1 MAQNTDVIL
10 STPNYTRADFTALR
24 AWVQRVP
31 IDRIARL
38 YYVDDAPQVDQGLEK
53 YLTSMR
59 HDLIERA
66 IVANPGLADAL
77 SKARVGGSITTGIL
91 SILVKASEAKPSPP
105 KAADLCSQWF
115 RPGAAKAIA
124 HLNTPTL
131 GDLKKYIERSGPN
144 WWRPIPRMG
153 EKRAKVIMQ
162 WLNRHEDTF
171 IRPET
176 QILVLHAQNLSPL
189 TSTPLPVE
197 RIASLPHPLD
207 GHDGRNRAS
216 AFCFIQA
223 RNDLEA
229 IRAYLE
235 KFRNQPNTQRA
246 YQRELERLLLWCV
259 IERKTPLSSMLVHD
273 CEAYKDFLKTP
284 SPAFCGP
291 RDKRLSPRW
300 KPFTGPLSPSSQH
313 QAIQIIRGAFAW
325 LQDVRYLGGNPWTAV
340 SDPRLE
346 KQISPL
352 KLERALPT
360 SLWAKTCAALDIH
373 CGKEDKVQLRIGRA
387 AILILGDSGLRISEL
402 AGALTTNLRQS
413 PDADV
418 LLLDVLGK
426 GLKWRTVP
434 LSPRAHAAL
443 KAHWKDLPED
453 QTHLLSPARRPHT
466 PCSEA
471 KKTSGYAPRALARV
485 IEKTLHQISDDP
497 EFTTD
502 EMVKLRT
509 TSAHAFRHTFG
520 MHAVRSMKL
529 NSVREILGHES
540 IDTTSIYSRE
550 EEREVS
556 LDAHKFFAKDA
567 AEPPC

>member
-10 STPNYTRADFTALR
+10 SSPNYTRGDFTALR

-31 IDRIARL
+31 IDRIAKL
-38 YYVDDAPQVDQGLEK
+38 YYTDDAPQVSQGLEK
-53 YLTSMR
+53 YLTAMR

-66 IVANPGLADAL
+66 IVANPRLAEAL
-77 SKARVGGSITTGIL
+77 TKARAGGSITTGIL
-91 SILVKASEAKPSPP
+91 SILVNASEAKPSPP
-105 KAADLCSQWF
+105 KAADFCSQWF

-131 GDLKKYIERSGPN
+131 GDLKKHIERSGPN

-176 QILVLHAQNLSPL
+176 QVLVLDTQNLSPL
-189 TSTPLPVE
+189 TNTPLPVE

-207 GHDGRNRAS
+207 GHDGRNRAN

-273 CEAYKDFLKTP
+273 CEAYKDFLEAP
-284 SPAFCGP
+284 SPTFCGP

-300 KPFTGPLSPSSQH
+300 KPFAGPLSPSSQH
-313 QAIQIIRGAFAW
+313 QAVQIIRGAFAW

-352 KLERALPT
+352 KLERALPST
-360 SLWAKTCAALDIH
+360 LWEKTCAALNAH
-373 CGKEDKVQLRIGRA
+373 CEKEDEVQARIGRA

-402 AGALTTNLRQS
+402 AGALTTKLRQS
-413 PDADV
+413 QDADV

-426 GLKWRTVP
+426 GLKWRTTP
-434 LSPRAHAAL
+434 ISPRAHAAL
-443 KAHWKDLPED
+443 QAHWADLSEQPL
-453 QTHLLSPARRPHT
+453 HLLSPARRPQT
-466 PCSEA
+466 PSSEA
-471 KKTSGYAPRALARV
+471 KTATGYAPRALARV
-485 IEKTLHQISDDP
+485 IEKTLHQISNDP
-497 EFTTD
+497 EFNPD
-502 EMVKLRT
+502 EMIKLRA

-520 MHAVRSMKL
+520 MHAVRTMKL

-550 EEREVS
+550 EERELS
-556 LDAHKFFAKDA
+556 LDAHKFFIKSAPDL
-567 AEPPC
+567 PC

>member
-1 MAQNTDVIL
+1 MAQNTNVIL
-10 STPNYTRADFTALR
+10 STPSYTRGDFTALR

-31 IDRIARL
+31 IDRIAKL
-38 YYVDDAPQVDQGLEK
+38 YYTDDAPQVSQSLEK
-53 YLTSMR
+53 YLTAMR

-66 IVANPGLADAL
+66 IVANPRLAGAL
-77 SKARVGGSITTGIL
+77 TKARAGGAITTGIL
-91 SILVKASEAKPSPP
+91 SVLVNASNAKPSPP
-105 KAADLCSQWF
+105 KASDLCSQWF
-115 RPGAAKAIA
+115 RPGAARAIA
-124 HLNTPTL
+124 QLNTPTL
-131 GDLKKYIERSGPN
+131 GDLKNHIERSGPN
-144 WWRPIPRMG
+144 WWRPIPRLG

-162 WLNRHEDTF
+162 WLNRHEATF

-176 QILVLHAQNLSPL
+176 QIVVLDAQNLSPL
-189 TSTPLPVE
+189 GNTPLPVE
-197 RIASLPHPLD
+197 RIATLPHPLD

-259 IERKTPLSSMLVHD
+259 IERKTALSSMLVHD
-273 CEAYKDFLKTP
+273 CEAYKDFLESP
-284 SPAFCGP
+284 SPTFCGP

-300 KPFTGPLSPSSQH
+300 KPFTGPLSPASQN
-313 QAIQIIRGAFAW
+313 QAVQIIRGAFSW

-340 SDPRLE
+340 SDPRRE
-346 KQISPL
+346 RQISPL
-352 KLERALPT
+352 KLERALPS
-360 SLWAKTCAALDIH
+360 SLWVKTCAALDRH
-373 CGKEDKVQLRIGRA
+373 CEPDAAKQSRIGRA

-402 AGALTTNLRQS
+402 SGAQISHTRQS

-426 GLKWRTVP
+426 GSKWRTVP
-434 LSPRAHAAL
+434 VSPRAHAAL
-443 KAHWKDLPED
+443 KAHWLDLPA
-453 QTHLLSPARRPHT
+453 TPSNLLNPIFRPNTKASTAKTT
-466 PCSEA
+466 P
-471 KKTSGYAPRALARV
+471 GYASRALARV
-485 IEKTLHQISDDP
+485 IEKMLHAISGDP
-497 EFTTD
+497 EFTPD
-502 EMVKLRT
+502 EMIKLRT

-550 EEREVS
+550 EERVIS
-556 LDAHKFFAKDA
+556 LDAHKFFN
-567 AEPPC
+567 EPTSSP